1 MSIRQNVFRIGET
14 VEISGSFLPTT
25 ASGGLITVKNPNGDI
40 MEYPVEPVDGVV
52 SISIPG
58 DVVGTWK
65 VRLECTEPSV
75 AVIESKFEVV
85 ASTVLPMQVISTTI
99 NPTLFTAGVTA
110 V

>member
-1 MSIRQNVFRIGET
+1 MSIRKDVFRIGET
-14 VEISGSFLPTT
+14 VEISGSFQPIT
-25 ASGGLITVKNPNGDI
+25 ASGGLITVKNPNGVI

-58 DVVGTWK
+58 DVVGTWR

-85 ASTVLPMQVISTTI
+85 ASTVLPLNVISTTI
-99 NPTLFTAGVTA
+99 SPTLFTAGVTA